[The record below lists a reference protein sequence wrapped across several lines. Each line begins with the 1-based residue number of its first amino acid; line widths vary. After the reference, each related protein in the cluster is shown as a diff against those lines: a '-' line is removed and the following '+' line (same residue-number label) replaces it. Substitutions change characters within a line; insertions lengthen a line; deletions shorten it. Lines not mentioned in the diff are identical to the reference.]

1 MQQSGH
7 SHTRKQLLTFA
18 TLTVF
23 GVAALLLGLA
33 LILFAHYHERAY
45 IFLGLGAGGFMG
57 GIAGIVG
64 AGSKTRTA
72 LSYGAIALGMM
83 GIVIGINYL
92 TGRYGTAPNQTHG
105 DIVIALSLVAML
117 AGFVGVLIARPKGGM
132 AALSSVIM
140 LGVIAPLGIVAVT
153 VGTIYLVVL
162 QSQGRAYLLLGVGA
176 VCLIGGIARGTF
188 APSKARGTTRLSG
201 NYFQS
206 FFLARSHFT
215 TAPPTRPP

>member
-1 MQQSGH
+1 MQRSDH

-18 TLTVF
+18 TITVS

-45 IFLGLGAGGFMG
+45 IFLGLGAGGSVG

-64 AGSKTRTA
+64 AGSKTRA
-72 LSYGAIALGMM
+72 VLSYGAIALGMM

-117 AGFVGVLIARPKGGM
+117 AGFVGAMIARPKGGM

-153 VGTIYLVVL
+153 VGTVYLVVL
-162 QSQGRAYLLLGVGA
+162 QSQGLANLLFGVGA
-176 VCLIGGIARGTF
+176 VCLIGGIACGTF
-188 APSKARGTTRLSG
+188 AQSRARVTSR
-201 NYFQS
+201 
-206 FFLARSHFT
+206 
-215 TAPPTRPP
+215 

>member
-1 MQQSGH
+1 
-7 SHTRKQLLTFA
+7 
-18 TLTVF
+18 
-23 GVAALLLGLA
+23 
-33 LILFAHYHERAY
+33 
-45 IFLGLGAGGFMG
+45 MG

-64 AGSKTRTA
+64 EGSKIRTA

-117 AGFVGVLIARPKGGM
+117 AGFVGAMIARPKGGM

-153 VGTIYLVVL
+153 VGTIYLIVL

-176 VCLIGGIARGTF
+176 VCLISGIACGSF
-188 APSKARGTTRLSG
+188 AESRTRITM
-201 NYFQS
+201 
-206 FFLARSHFT
+206 R
-215 TAPPTRPP
+215 

>member
-1 MQQSGH
+1 MQQSSH

-33 LILFAHYHERAY
+33 LILVAHYHERAY
-45 IFLGLGAGGFMG
+45 IFLGLGAGGSIG

-117 AGFVGVLIARPKGGM
+117 AGFVGALISRPKGGI

-176 VCLIGGIARGTF
+176 VCLIGGIACGTF
-188 APSKARGTTRLSG
+188 AQSRARVTLR
-201 NYFQS
+201 
-206 FFLARSHFT
+206 
-215 TAPPTRPP
+215 

>member
-117 AGFVGVLIARPKGGM
+117 AGFVGALISQPKGGM

-153 VGTIYLVVL
+153 VGTIYLIVL

-176 VCLIGGIARGTF
+176 VCLIGGIACGTF
-188 APSKARGTTRLSG
+188 AQSRARGTSR
-201 NYFQS
+201 
-206 FFLARSHFT
+206 
-215 TAPPTRPP
+215 

>member
-1 MQQSGH
+1 MQTSGH

-23 GVAALLLGLA
+23 GVVALLLGLA

-45 IFLGLGAGGFMG
+45 IFLGLGAGCSMG

-64 AGSKTRTA
+64 ARSKIRTA
-72 LSYGAIALGMM
+72 LSCGAIALGMM

-92 TGRYGTAPNQTHG
+92 TGRYDTTPNQTHG

-117 AGFVGVLIARPKGGM
+117 AGFVGAMIARPKGGM

-153 VGTIYLVVL
+153 VGTIYLIVL

-176 VCLIGGIARGTF
+176 VCLISGIACGSF
-188 APSKARGTTRLSG
+188 AESRTRITTR
-201 NYFQS
+201 
-206 FFLARSHFT
+206 
-215 TAPPTRPP
+215 

>member
-45 IFLGLGAGGFMG
+45 IFLGLGAAGSMG

-64 AGSKTRTA
+64 EGSKTRTA
-72 LSYGAIALGMM
+72 LNYGAIALGMM

-105 DIVIALSLVAML
+105 GIVIALSIVAML
-117 AGFVGVLIARPKGGM
+117 AGFVGALIARPKGGM
-132 AALSSVIM
+132 PALSSMVM
-140 LGVIAPLGIVAVT
+140 LGVIAPLGIVVVT

-162 QSQGRAYLLLGVGA
+162 QSLGLAYLLFGVGA
-176 VCLIGGIARGTF
+176 VCLIGGIACGTF
-188 APSKARGTTRLSG
+188 AQSRARVTLRSG
-201 NYFQS
+201 
-206 FFLARSHFT
+206 
-215 TAPPTRPP
+215 

>member
-1 MQQSGH
+1 VQQSSH
-7 SHTRKQLLTFA
+7 AHTRKQLLTFA

-72 LSYGAIALGMM
+72 LSYGVIALGMM
-83 GIVIGINYL
+83 GIVIGVNYL

-117 AGFVGVLIARPKGGM
+117 AGFVGALITRPKGGM
-132 AALSSVIM
+132 AALSSLIM
-140 LGVIAPLGIVAVT
+140 LGVIAPLGIVAGT

-162 QSQGRAYLLLGVGA
+162 QSQGLAYLLFGVGA
-176 VCLIGGIARGTF
+176 VCLIGGIACGTF
-188 APSKARGTTRLSG
+188 AQSRARVTSR
-201 NYFQS
+201 
-206 FFLARSHFT
+206 
-215 TAPPTRPP
+215 

>member
-45 IFLGLGAGGFMG
+45 IFLGLGAAGSMG

-64 AGSKTRTA
+64 EGSKTRTA
-72 LSYGAIALGMM
+72 LNYGAIALGMM

-117 AGFVGVLIARPKGGM
+117 AGFVGAMIARPKGGM

-153 VGTIYLVVL
+153 VGTIYLIVL

-176 VCLIGGIARGTF
+176 VCLISGIACGSF
-188 APSKARGTTRLSG
+188 AESRTRITTR
-201 NYFQS
+201 
-206 FFLARSHFT
+206 
-215 TAPPTRPP
+215 

>member
-1 MQQSGH
+1 VQQSSH

-33 LILFAHYHERAY
+33 LILVAHYHERAY
-45 IFLGLGAGGFMG
+45 IFLSLGAGGSIG

-92 TGRYGTAPNQTHG
+92 TGRYGTAPNQPHG

-117 AGFVGVLIARPKGGM
+117 AGFVGALISQPKGGM

-176 VCLIGGIARGTF
+176 VCLIGGIACGTF
-188 APSKARGTTRLSG
+188 AQSRARGTLR
-201 NYFQS
+201 
-206 FFLARSHFT
+206 
-215 TAPPTRPP
+215 